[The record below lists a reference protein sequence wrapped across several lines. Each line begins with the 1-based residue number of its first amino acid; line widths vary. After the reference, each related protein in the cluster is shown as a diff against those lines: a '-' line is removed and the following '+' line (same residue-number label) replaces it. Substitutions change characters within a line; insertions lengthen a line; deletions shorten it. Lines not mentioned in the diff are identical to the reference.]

1 MRNKSFVYTYEF
13 LRSAFK
19 ARQGLGDLDV
29 RAYSDLLAHLD
40 AAEECAIPA
49 SYVAEK
55 MKKLGWIHIELDEHG
70 EVSARDENT

>member
-1 MRNKSFVYTYEF
+1 MGNKSFVYTYEF
-13 LRSAFK
+13 LRGAFK
-19 ARQGLGDLDV
+19 AIWDVGDLDV
-29 RAYSDLLAHLD
+29 HAYNDLLAHLD

-70 EVSARDENT
+70 EVSASDENT